1 MKGIKS
7 LLALLGLTFALLAG
21 AVEAGKINI
30 NTATVEEF
38 ASLNGIGKA
47 KAEAIIQHREKVGKF
62 NSVEELTLVKG
73 IGTAILD
80 KNKER
85 LTLE

>member
-7 LLALLGLTFALLAG
+7 LLALVGLTFALLAG

-30 NTATVEEF
+30 NTATAEEF

-85 LTLE
+85 LALE